1 MNATSQELNGFVGKV
16 THRQKQT
23 KFGVRPVTSISIG
36 SRNKASNAV
45 SWDTVNIWGT
55 PDVKKGDI
63 LSVSDVKAF
72 GRTKYGKIANHQVRN
87 QRDRNTATRKAD
99 KPRQLALPL

>member
-1 MNATSQELNGFVGKV
+1 MNATIQELNGFVGNV
-16 THRQKQT
+16 TRRQKQT

-36 SRNKASNAV
+36 IRNKASNTVA
-45 SWDTVNIWGT
+45 WDYVNIWGT
-55 PDVKKGDI
+55 PDIQKGDI

-72 GRTKYGKIANHQVRN
+72 GRNKYGKIAHHQARN
-87 QRDRNTATRKAD
+87 QRDRNTTTRPAD

>member
-1 MNATSQELNGFVGKV
+1 MNATSQELNGFVGNV
-16 THRQKQT
+16 TRRQKQT

-36 SRNKASNAV
+36 IRNQASNTVA
-45 SWDTVNIWGT
+45 WDYVNIWGT

-63 LSVSDVKAF
+63 LSVSDVKTL
-72 GRTKYGKIANHQVRN
+72 GRTKYGKIVNHQARN
-87 QRDRNTATRKAD
+87 QRDRNTTIRPAD

>member
-1 MNATSQELNGFVGKV
+1 MNATTQELNGFVGKV

-23 KFGVRPVTSISIG
+23 KFGVRPVTSVSIG
-36 SRNKASNAV
+36 IRDKDTNVV

-72 GRTKYGKIANHQVRN
+72 GRTKYGKIADHQVRN
-87 QRDRNTATRKAD
+87 QRDRKTVERKVD

>member
-1 MNATSQELNGFVGKV
+1 MNATTQELNGFVGKV
-16 THRQKQT
+16 TRRQKQT
-23 KFGVRPVTSISIG
+23 KFGMRPVTAISIG
-36 SRNKASNAV
+36 IRNKASNTV
-45 SWDTVNIWGT
+45 SWDYVNIWGT
-55 PDVKKGDI
+55 PDIQKGDI

-87 QRDRNTATRKAD
+87 RHDRNTETCKSG